1 MVCAWWFLYGKKES
15 KISLKPAAHV
25 RKELSK
31 MPREADSSA
40 VSSRVRW
47 SFGENFASRGEIS
60 NIKHVGYLR
69 FRLARRNSHQ
79 NFTAL
84 ERKRLSYLPREA
96 FCSALSSRVR
106 RVGLRRIRFPF
117 FHRSGENSQA
127 LHVWPPQEAC
137 VSVTS
142 KVKWENKNYDC

>member
-1 MVCAWWFLYGKKES
+1 MAPKFRGRLGLKKFFS
-15 KISLKPAAHV
+15 LPTVPRVPRVPRYFTLSSPLFVSARARKRPLKPAAHV

-40 VSSRVRW
+40 VSSRVRG

-79 NFTAL
+79 NFTAH

-96 FCSALSSRVR
+96 CCSALSSRVR
-106 RVGLRRIRFPF
+106 R
-117 FHRSGENSQA
+117 A
-127 LHVWPPQEAC
+127 
-137 VSVTS
+137 
-142 KVKWENKNYDC
+142 

>member
-1 MVCAWWFLYGKKES
+1 MPGQV
-15 KISLKPAAHV
+15 KPAAHM

-79 NFTAL
+79 NFTAH

-106 RVGLRRIRFPF
+106 RALPTSAKWMFSVTLAYWFELSLLKTNTQNNTEGTKSHVFLHFTNRLLHLRR
-117 FHRSGENSQA
+117 
-127 LHVWPPQEAC
+127 
-137 VSVTS
+137 
-142 KVKWENKNYDC
+142 